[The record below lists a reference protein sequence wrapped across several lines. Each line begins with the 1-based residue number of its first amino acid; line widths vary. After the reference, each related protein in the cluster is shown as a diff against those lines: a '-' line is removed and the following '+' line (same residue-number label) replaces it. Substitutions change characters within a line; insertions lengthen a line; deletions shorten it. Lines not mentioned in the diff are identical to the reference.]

1 MFSLLPVRIFCFPCY
16 VEVSL
21 DFKLEH
27 IKKKQIFFKVFC
39 ARWTNGTYCEAQMHY
54 YLMFLPF

>member
-1 MFSLLPVRIFCFPCY
+1 MFSLLPLRLLCFPCY

-27 IKKKQIFFKVFC
+27 ILKQKKFKH
-39 ARWTNGTYCEAQMHY
+39 T
-54 YLMFLPF
+54 L